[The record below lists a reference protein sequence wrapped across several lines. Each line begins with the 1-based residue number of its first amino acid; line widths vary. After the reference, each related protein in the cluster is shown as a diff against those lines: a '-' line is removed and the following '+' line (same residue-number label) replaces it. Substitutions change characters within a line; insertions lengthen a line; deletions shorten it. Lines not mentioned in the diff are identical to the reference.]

1 MNVISADTSTIRVL
15 LVEDNPADADLIAE
29 ALADAEFAEPTGSI
43 FELVVADR
51 LARAQEWLA
60 HGDVDIVL
68 LDLSLPDS
76 QGFETFVR
84 IAERAP
90 GVPIVVLSGLDDQAL
105 AVRAVREGA
114 QDYLVKGQV
123 EGATLVRSIRHAI
136 ERRRAEVERSRLLRE
151 QAETEAAL
159 RVRDDTLATVS
170 HDLKTPL
177 TAIRGYAQLLARR
190 LQSPR
195 ELNRSEIL
203 DQLERITRATGQM
216 TTLLDELL
224 DASRL
229 QAGRPL
235 DLHRSS
241 TDLVSLAHQVVA
253 DLQRGSDQHT
263 LRIESA
269 ERALIGDWDSPR
281 LQRVLANLLT
291 NAIKYSPNGGEV
303 SIRLVRQRD
312 FSGRE
317 WALLAVADRGL
328 GIAPEDLP
336 RIFERFFR
344 GGNAVGRIQGTG
356 LGLAGARQIAE
367 QHDGTIDVSSTLGG
381 GSTFTVRLPL

>member
-1 MNVISADTSTIRVL
+1 MNVITADTSTIRVL

-29 ALADAEFAEPTGSI
+29 ALVDAEVAEPASSS

-51 LARAQEWLA
+51 LARAREWLS
-60 HGDVDIVL
+60 HGDVDVVL

-76 QGFETFVR
+76 QGFETFAR
-84 IAERAP
+84 ITECAP
-90 GVPIVVLSGLDDQAL
+90 GVPVVVLSGLDDQAL
-105 AVRAVREGA
+105 SVRTVREGA

-123 EGATLVRSIRHAI
+123 EGATLVRSIRYAV

-177 TAIRGYAQLLARR
+177 TAIRGYAQLLTRR
-190 LQSPR
+190 LQSPHK
-195 ELNRSEIL
+195 LNRSEIL

-235 DLHRSS
+235 DLHHTP
-241 TDLVSLAHQVVA
+241 TDLVTLARQVVA

-263 LRIESA
+263 LRIEST
-269 ERALIGDWDSPR
+269 ESALVGDWDSPR
-281 LQRVLANLLT
+281 LQRVVANLLT
-291 NAIKYSPNGGEV
+291 NAIKYSPDGGEV
-303 SIRLVRQRD
+303 SIRLARQRD
-312 FSGRE
+312 FSGQE
-317 WALLAVADRGL
+317 WALLAVADQGI

-336 RIFERFFR
+336 RLFERFFR
-344 GGNAVGRIQGTG
+344 GSNAVGRIQGTG

-367 QHDGTIDVSSTLGG
+367 QHDGTIEVSSTLGA